1 MSIYIFKVYSESVN
15 KWVDIG
21 GHIKAYSPEEA
32 LQKARE
38 YVDKHGMRER
48 FKFSDYQIIEI
59 LKSGNKQLRIQDLF

>member
-32 LQKARE
+32 LQKQ
-38 YVDKHGMRER
+38 GSM
-48 FKFSDYQIIEI
+48 
-59 LKSGNKQLRIQDLF
+59 